1 MSVTRYAVYF
11 TPAQDHPLTRDAE
24 TWLGRSA
31 WRNEDVRRETPEG
44 TTDDLQERFT
54 RSARKYGFHAT
65 LKAPFRLAEGQ
76 DEEDLR
82 NACAQFALDHAS
94 TDIAELIAKSIGSFS
109 ALVPARQSDA
119 LRDLAAEAVTYFEP
133 FRAPLTDTEMER
145 RLSSPLTN
153 PQKDLLTRWGY
164 PYVFDEF
171 RFHLTLGG
179 GVSATEHAN
188 LGGVIEKHF
197 VSHIG
202 RPLDIDRIAL
212 FRQDHADAPFHI
224 LADYPLSASVAAPSL
239 PRTFTM
245 TA

>member
-31 WRNEDVRRETPEG
+31 WRNEDVSRTTLDG
-44 TTDDLQERFT
+44 TTEELQERFT

-65 LKAPFRLAEGQ
+65 MKAPFRLAEGL
-76 DEEDLR
+76 DEKDLR
-82 NACAQFALDHAS
+82 DACAHFALDHAP
-94 TDIAELIAKSIGSFS
+94 TEIAEVIAKPIGSFS
-109 ALVPARQSDA
+109 ALVPAQQSDA
-119 LRDLAAEAVTYFEP
+119 LRNVAAAAVEHFEP
-133 FRAPLTDTEMER
+133 FRAPLSDVEMER
-145 RLSSPLTN
+145 RLSSPLTAA
-153 PQKDLLTRWGY
+153 QKDLLTHWGY

-179 GVSATEHAN
+179 GVSADEHAN
-188 LGGVIEKHF
+188 LGRVIEQHF
-197 VSHIG
+197 ANHIG
-202 RPLDIDRIAL
+202 RPLDVDRIAL

-224 LADYPLSASVAAPSL
+224 LADYPFSASEAAPSL

>member
-31 WRNEDVRRETPEG
+31 WRNEDVKRVTLDG
-44 TTDDLQERFT
+44 TTDNLQERFT

-65 LKAPFRLAEGQ
+65 MKAPFRLTESQ
-76 DEEDLR
+76 YEEDLR
-82 NACAQFALDHAS
+82 DACAAFALDHAP
-94 TDIAELIAKSIGSFS
+94 TDIADLIAKPIGSFS
-109 ALVPARQSDA
+109 ALVPAQQSDG
-119 LRDLAAEAVTYFEP
+119 LRDLAAAAVEHFEP
-133 FRAPLTDTEMER
+133 FRAPLTDAERER
-145 RLSSPLTN
+145 RLSSPLTDR
-153 PQKDLLTRWGY
+153 QKDLLTRWGY

-179 GVSATEHAN
+179 GVSADEHAK
-188 LGGVIEKHF
+188 LGGVIDTHF
-197 VSHIG
+197 GAHIG
-202 RPLDIDRIAL
+202 RPLDVDRIAL
-212 FRQDHADAPFHI
+212 FRQDHADVPFYV